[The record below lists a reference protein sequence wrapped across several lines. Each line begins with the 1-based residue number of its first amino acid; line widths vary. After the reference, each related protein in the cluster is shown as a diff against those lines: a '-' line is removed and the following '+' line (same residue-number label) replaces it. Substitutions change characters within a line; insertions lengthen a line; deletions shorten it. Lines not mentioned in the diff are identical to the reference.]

1 MTNFALIILST
12 LLILLTTSTTNAQQD
27 DVFSPSPTYS
37 GSGGIDVGEDFVIRT
52 LSPTIDVNQYTG
64 RGIPTKAPTPKPSY
78 SPTEEDFGGFIV
90 PDVPD
95 VIIPVSLNPPPPSPP
110 NPSPQQQL
118 QDKEETDS
126 PTIIIIDE
134 DPDNNN
140 DDAGP
145 TQDNYSE
152 PTTPDNGALQ
162 QQIGNNNSA
171 LFTFIVFGSYCY
183 LILAGIY

>member
-1 MTNFALIILST
+1 MMTKFALIILST
-12 LLILLTTSTTNAQQD
+12 ILLILLTTSTTNAQQD

-37 GSGGIDVGEDFVIRT
+37 GSGGIDVGEDFVLRT
-52 LSPTIDVNQYTG
+52 LSPTIDVNQMTG
-64 RGIPTKAPTPKPSY
+64 RGIPTKAPTHKPSY
-78 SPTEEDFGGFIV
+78 SPTEEDFGGFIL

-95 VIIPVSLNPPPPSPP
+95 VIIPVSPNPPP

-126 PTIIIIDE
+126 PSIIDE

>member
-1 MTNFALIILST
+1 MTNFALIIIST
-12 LLILLTTSTTNAQQD
+12 ILLILLTTSTTNAQQD

-37 GSGGIDVGEDFVIRT
+37 GSGGIDVGEDFVLRT

-64 RGIPTKAPTPKPSY
+64 RGIPTKAPTHKPSY

-95 VIIPVSLNPPPPSPP
+95 VVIPVSPNPPPP

-126 PTIIIIDE
+126 PTIIDE

-152 PTTPDNGALQ
+152 PTTPDNGVLQ